1 MKILILSIL
10 LRGPFDV
17 GFQMSDFGK
26 DSLPPRAE
34 LFATLRTFHNENADA
49 NAAALNIVERRAWTT
64 VLPSFGVSFGQPTV
78 SFSVG
83 QYFDYKERKALR
95 AAERSKILRGSNL
108 AFKSDSFALVA
119 LLERIETAR
128 DALPMLSSAERIENQ
143 RFDIEKEKYRNGTL
157 APLAWLDAQAA
168 NLRSGEA
175 VRLKLEEIALLEI
188 AARNLAKY

>member
-1 MKILILSIL
+1 
-10 LRGPFDV
+10 
-17 GFQMSDFGK
+17 
-26 DSLPPRAE
+26 
-34 LFATLRTFHNENADA
+34 
-49 NAAALNIVERRAWTT
+49 
-64 VLPSFGVSFGQPTV
+64 
-78 SFSVG
+78 
-83 QYFDYKERKALR
+83 
-95 AAERSKILRGSNL
+95 
-108 AFKSDSFALVA
+108 
-119 LLERIETAR
+119 LERIETAR